1 MDKFLINLVN
11 DSDFEKIRRLRNSQ
25 KNVLRNNFQ
34 LSKLDQNLYK
44 KNYFKNFSKKPTEIL
59 FSLNIN
65 KKFIGYGGLVHISH
79 QNKRCEL
86 SFLTIKKRNDKN
98 SLLKHDF
105 INFINFAVD
114 YAFKNLKLNKITTE
128 TFSFRRDHIKILKS
142 SGFIN
147 EGILKRHVIRDGRYF
162 DSIIY
167 SLFKK

>member
-65 KKFIGYGGLVHISH
+65 K
-79 QNKRCEL
+79 N
-86 SFLTIKKRNDKN
+86 
-98 SLLKHDF
+98 LL
-105 INFINFAVD
+105 AMVD
-114 YAFKNLKLNKITTE
+114 
-128 TFSFRRDHIKILKS
+128 
-142 SGFIN
+142 
-147 EGILKRHVIRDGRYF
+147 
-162 DSIIY
+162 
-167 SLFKK
+167 